1 MTPECKTAAASGNS
15 AIPAE
20 VEHYDDWDAVALAA
34 GGALDRARRDS
45 LFDRLS
51 WFRLIAAHAPPPGN
65 LLALRASDGNADAWL
80 FLAVE
85 GRCARA
91 YANWYSLR
99 FAAIGGA
106 APLIEALAR
115 GLRARRPAIE
125 RVELYPLVSADPLPA
140 AFAAAGWLTSTRPAS
155 TSWQIDTKDMDFDA
169 YWATRGSRL
178 RNTAKRKAKAAA
190 LDIVLHTR
198 FDPDAW
204 NAYEAVYARSWK
216 PAEGSPAFLRA
227 LAEQEGAAGT
237 LRLGI
242 ASKDGKPIAAQ
253 LWLVESGVATI
264 HKLAYAEETRDL
276 SPGTILSVA
285 MFRHALDIDKVERI
299 DFGTGDDGYKA
310 DWMERS
316 EPLDR
321 MIAFNPSTPGGWA
334 GAARAKASELVRRV
348 LSH

>member
-99 FAAIGGA
+99 FGAIGGD

-125 RVELYPLVSADPLPA
+125 RVELYPLASADPLPA

-198 FDPDAW
+198 FDTEAW

-242 ASKDGKPIAAQ
+242 AKKDGVPVAAQ
-253 LWLVESGVATI
+253 LWLVEHGEATI
-264 HKLAYAEETRDL
+264 HKLAYAESAKSL
-276 SPGTILSVA
+276 SPGTILGEA
-285 MFRHALDIDKVERI
+285 MFRHALDRDRVRVIDY
-299 DFGTGDDGYKA
+299 GTGDEPYKA
-310 DWMERS
+310 DWMGER
-316 EPLDR
+316 R
-321 MIAFNPSTPGGWA
+321 MLWRLTARNPRRLKGLA
-334 GAARAKASELVRRV
+334 GALRAKASNLARR
-348 LSH
+348 LRSR

>member
-1 MTPECKTAAASGNS
+1 MTPGCKKAAAGGNK
-15 AIPAE
+15 AIPAK
-20 VEHYDDWDAVALAA
+20 VEHYDDWDAVRLAA

-51 WFRLIAAHAPPPGN
+51 WFRLIADHAPPPGK
-65 LLALRASDGNADAWL
+65 LLALRAGGDRNAWL
-80 FLAVE
+80 LLTIE

-99 FAAIGGA
+99 FGAIGGD
-106 APLIEALAR
+106 APLLEALAR
-115 GLRARRPAIE
+115 SLRARRPAIE
-125 RVELYPLVSADPLPA
+125 RVELYPLAAGDPLPA
-140 AFAAAGWLTSTRPAS
+140 AFGAAGWLTSVQAAS
-155 TSWQIDTKDMDFDA
+155 TSWQIDTKNMDFDA

-178 RNTAKRKAKAAA
+178 RNTAKRKTKAAS
-190 LDIVLHTR
+190 LEIVLHTR
-198 FDPDAW
+198 FDPEAW
-204 NAYEAVYARSWK
+204 SAYEAVYARSWK

-253 LWLVESGVATI
+253 LWLIESGVATI
-264 HKLAYAEETRDL
+264 HKLAYVEEARDL

-310 DWMERS
+310 DWMDRS
-316 EPLDR
+316 EPLNR

-334 GAARAKASELVRRV
+334 GAARSKASELVRRA